1 MRKVLFFVFFLITVA
16 VTAQQTAALKF
27 VDPEINGSKYRI
39 SVRMYRTTGQTWK
52 VGSGNYRMNY
62 PISVLSNPI
71 LVTSS
76 SMFLPAAGFANTPTT
91 TGSNATTGLFTI
103 NPVLS
108 NTALGIDFPAGDS
121 LTLYTMEFDILSQSG
136 LTNVAN
142 ALVWRTTLNG
152 SPNPRVTITSAAPV
166 TAVTLTSAPNL
177 SPLPIELL
185 SFTGKAQGEVNSFR
199 WDVASQANVSH
210 FVVERST
217 DGVNNFREVTER
229 VKAAGTTKSLMTY
242 TAEDKNPI
250 SLGYYRMKSVD
261 FDGTTSYSNVV
272 SIDRRNTKFGVIDL
286 SPNPTNDVVRIN
298 FESNTRGNIDF
309 TVTDVTGRIVKTQNS
324 FATLGNNTFVID
336 MTDLTSG
343 TYFVSMTD
351 GKNTSIEKVVKQ

>member
-1 MRKVLFFVFFLITVA
+1 MRKVLSFIFFLFATVYVFA
-16 VTAQQTAALKF
+16 QTTANIQF
-27 VDPEINGSKYRI
+27 VNPEIIGSKYRI
-39 SVRMYRTTGQTWK
+39 TFRIVRAAGQTWNLGG
-52 VGSGNYRMNY
+52 GSYSLNY
-62 PISVLSNPI
+62 PHTIIQNPVI
-71 LVTSS
+71 VNNLHVSPS
-76 SMFLPAAGFANTPTT
+76 FSATT
-91 TGSNATTGLFTI
+91 TQGSNFSTGTLRL
-103 NPVLS
+103 NPTYAS
-108 NTALGIDFPAGDS
+108 GTAGLTFPASNELDV
-121 LTLYTMEFDILSQSG
+121 LTIEWDILNLAGVTTLGNQ
-136 LTNVAN
+136 
-142 ALVWRTTLNG
+142 LVWRYPSTAFA
-152 SPNPRVTITSAAPV
+152 NPRL
-166 TAVTLTSAPNL
+166 AVTTATPINAITFTTFLPQN
-177 SPLPIELL
+177 PLPIELL

-199 WDVASQANVSH
+199 WDVASQVNVSH

-229 VKAAGTTKSLMTY
+229 IKAAGTTNIQMTY

-272 SIDRRNTKFGVIDL
+272 TIDRRNTKFGVIDL

-309 TVTDVTGRIVKTQNS
+309 TVTDVTGRIVKTQSS
-324 FATLGNNTFVID
+324 FATLGNNSFVID

-351 GKNTSIEKVVKQ
+351 GKNTSVEKVVKQ